1 MTPKRK
7 GENMKKEQVQTSF
20 YLTKNLRDL
29 SRFLH
34 KREEITKIVFYR
46 RALKYYFE
54 VDGEV
59 DPKVLITERNHPDY
73 IRRDAPETVKID
85 LDLKAKI
92 EELALEKGY
101 KESQIIFAAVV
112 DYCVALL
119 KLDST
124 GVTI

>member
-1 MTPKRK
+1 
-7 GENMKKEQVQTSF
+7 MKKEQVQTSF

-59 DPKVLITERNHPDY
+59 DPKV
-73 IRRDAPETVKID
+73 
-85 LDLKAKI
+85 
-92 EELALEKGY
+92 
-101 KESQIIFAAVV
+101 
-112 DYCVALL
+112 
-119 KLDST
+119 
-124 GVTI
+124 